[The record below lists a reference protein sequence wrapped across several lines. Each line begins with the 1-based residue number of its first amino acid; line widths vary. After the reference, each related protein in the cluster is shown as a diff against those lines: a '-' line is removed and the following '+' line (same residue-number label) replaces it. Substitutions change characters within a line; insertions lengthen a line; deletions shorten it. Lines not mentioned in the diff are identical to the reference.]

1 MIQVSCRAALTCR
14 LLLDC
19 AESDPAVAIVKRHM
33 KAAAM
38 QAALELKRL
47 DAGYEV
53 DLDMDSFLS
62 YRVDG

>member
-1 MIQVSCRAALTCR
+1 MIQVSCNAKLTLR
-14 LLLDC
+14 IKMDSEDG
-19 AESDPAVAIVKRHM
+19 AEVVKRHM

-47 DAGYEV
+47 DPGYEV

-62 YRVDG
+62 YRVD

>member
-1 MIQVSCRAALTCR
+1 MIQVSCNAKLTLR
-14 LLLDC
+14 IKMDSKDG
-19 AESDPAVAIVKRHM
+19 AEIVKRHM

-62 YRVDG
+62 YRVD